1 MKSQVYAYAKI
12 GGEHNGVFLRGG
24 SDGGFARIVKPRGAD
39 DHFDAFGGA
48 FFNQRQRRAGAGE
61 INQHIR
67 VVQGDVCIVGY
78 FHAGFDAQR
87 KARIQ
92 AQYARACAV
101 QRARQN
107 GVGIGFNGLH
117 QRSAHAPVCARN
129 GDFQLCHDVLLIL
142 QFVET
147 RRFAHAR
154 SPKRCLQ
161 CG

>member
-1 MKSQVYAYAKI
+1 M
-12 GGEHNGVFLRGG
+12 N
-24 SDGGFARIVKPRGAD
+24 
-39 DHFDAFGGA
+39 HFDTSGGA

-101 QRARQN
+101 QRATKM
-107 GVGIGFNGLH
+107 VLGLA
-117 QRSAHAPVCARN
+117 STA
-129 GDFQLCHDVLLIL
+129 
-142 QFVET
+142 
-147 RRFAHAR
+147 
-154 SPKRCLQ
+154 
-161 CG
+161 